1 MLADALVL
9 GEFDWRD
16 WFEDKPSKEFL
27 RGFTDE
33 AMYRDQ
39 NGEFSSGC

>member
-9 GEFDWRD
+9 GDFDWRD
-16 WFEDKPSKEFL
+16 WFDDKPSKDFL

-33 AMYRDQ
+33 AMHRDHYD
-39 NGEFSSGC
+39 EFSS